1 MDYADFTYGIPNELP
16 PFREIDDSVP
26 HAPKRPQVLDEKE
39 RRLAIENSLR
49 YFPKDWHHILGPEFL
64 EELERLGHIYMHR
77 FRPNYDMFARPISQY
92 RCNSKKAASIMLM
105 IQNNLD
111 PKVAQYPHELITYGG
126 NGGVF
131 QNWAQ
136 YLITMGYLSKMNEDQ
151 TLVMYS
157 GHPLGL
163 FPSSNDSPMVVVTN
177 GMVIPNYS
185 SQNDYERMS
194 ALGVSQYGQ
203 MTAGSYMYIGPQGIV
218 HGTTI
223 TILNA
228 ARKYL
233 GKTSD
238 QDLGGVLYVTSGLGG
253 MSGAQAK
260 AAVIAGAVCV
270 IAEIDP
276 VPAHKRHSQGWLSE
290 LYEDLEDLSTRV
302 EQAISMKEAVSLGY
316 LGNIVDLLEH
326 LVEKGI
332 TPELASDQTSLHNPW
347 LGGYMPA
354 GLSFED
360 GLSMIENDPEEFKK
374 HVQE

>member
-238 QDLGGVLYVTSGLGG
+238 QDLGGVL
-253 MSGAQAK
+253 
-260 AAVIAGAVCV
+260 
-270 IAEIDP
+270 
-276 VPAHKRHSQGWLSE
+276 
-290 LYEDLEDLSTRV
+290 
-302 EQAISMKEAVSLGY
+302 
-316 LGNIVDLLEH
+316 
-326 LVEKGI
+326 
-332 TPELASDQTSLHNPW
+332 
-347 LGGYMPA
+347 
-354 GLSFED
+354 
-360 GLSMIENDPEEFKK
+360 
-374 HVQE
+374 